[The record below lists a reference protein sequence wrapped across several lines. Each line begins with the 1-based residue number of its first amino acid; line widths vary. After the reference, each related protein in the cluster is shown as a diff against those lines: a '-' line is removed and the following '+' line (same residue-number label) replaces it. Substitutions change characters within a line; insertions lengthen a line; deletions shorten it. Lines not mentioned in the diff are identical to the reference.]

1 MPSIKYRIFLWES
14 VLVSIIFRN
23 FADAFNTFIGALVCM
38 ADDIRKYQNAVD
50 AIKTAILQSQAR
62 AAKAVNQEQLALYYG
77 IGRYVS
83 ANTRKKNWGTGAIE
97 AISSQLRKE
106 LPGLRGF
113 SATSMRNMRT
123 FYEEWRLLEAN
134 SSVTTDEI
142 NAVPSNSSV
151 ATDEFTKIN
160 ANSAVTTADSADDA
174 EIRQLQLANLPNF
187 PLREFLSISFTH
199 HVAILAKAKT
209 YEERVFYMK
218 YADMY
223 KATVED
229 VEKVI
234 KQDLYHHQDK
244 MPNNFLA
251 TIPNYKQAY
260 RAIRMFK
267 DEYLLDFINVEELGM
282 HDEDIDESVIESN
295 IVHNVKNFIMT
306 FGRGFT
312 FSGSQVHYDK
322 LGHDHWID
330 LLFFNRDL
338 NRTVVF
344 ELKNG
349 KFKVAYLAQ
358 LSAYLRI
365 LNDDDRRDHEEAPIG
380 IILCKETDKDYA
392 GYIMQD
398 FRQPMGVATYK
409 TADEMDPELLKALPP
424 KEELQRVFA
433 ESSKK
438 AEK

>member
-1 MPSIKYRIFLWES
+1 
-14 VLVSIIFRN
+14 
-23 FADAFNTFIGALVCM
+23 M
-38 ADDIRKYQNAVD
+38 ADEIRKYQNAVD
-50 AIKTAILQSQAR
+50 IIKTAILQSQAR

-77 IGRYVS
+77 IGRYIS
-83 ANTRKKNWGTGAIE
+83 ANTRNKNWGTGAIE
-97 AISSQLRKE
+97 TISKRLRLE

-113 SATSMRNMRT
+113 GVSSLKNMRI
-123 FYEEWRLLEAN
+123 FYEAWQMIEPNSPIAIGELE
-134 SSVTTDEI
+134 S
-142 NAVPSNSSV
+142 NASELGKETSETIDNQGDV
-151 ATDEFTKIN
+151 IC
-160 ANSAVTTADSADDA
+160 
-174 EIRQLQLANLPNF
+174 QLQLANLPNF
-187 PLREFLSISFTH
+187 PLTEFLSISFTH
-199 HVAILAKAKT
+199 HIRILENAKDT
-209 YEERVFYMK
+209 DERMFYIR
-218 YADMY
+218 YCHNY
-223 KATVED
+223 KPTTD
-229 VEKVI
+229 DLPGIIK

-251 TIPNYKQAY
+251 TIPDYKKAY

-282 HDEDIDESVIESN
+282 HDEDVNESVIESN

-312 FSGSQVHYDK
+312 FSGSQVHFDK

-349 KFKVAYLAQ
+349 GFKVAYLAQ

-380 IILCKETDKDYA
+380 IILCKEADKDYA

-424 KEELQRVFA
+424 KEELQRVFV

-438 AEK
+438 EE

>member
-1 MPSIKYRIFLWES
+1 MNEIK
-14 VLVSIIFRN
+14 
-23 FADAFNTFIGALVCM
+23 D
-38 ADDIRKYQNAVD
+38 YQNAVD
-50 AIKTAILQSQAR
+50 IIKTAILQSQAR

-83 ANTRKKNWGTGAIE
+83 ANTRKKKWGTGAIE
-97 AISSQLRKE
+97 TISSQLRKE

-123 FYEEWRLLEAN
+123 FYEEWRQLESN
-134 SSVTTDEI
+134 SSVVTDEI
-142 NAVPSNSSV
+142 QMLSSKSSV
-151 ATDEFTKIN
+151 ATDEFTQIN
-160 ANSAVTTADSADDA
+160 TKSSVATDDFKADS

-199 HVAILAKAKT
+199 HVAILAKVKT
-209 YEERVFYMK
+209 YEERIFYMK

-234 KQDLYHHQDK
+234 GQDLYHHQDK

-251 TIPNYKQAY
+251 TIPDYKQAY

-312 FSGSQVHYDK
+312 FSGSQVHFDK

-349 KFKVAYLAQ
+349 GFKVAYLAQ

-380 IILCKETDKDYA
+380 IILCKHADKDYA

-424 KEELQRVFA
+424 KEELQRVFE

-438 AEK
+438 EETL

>member
-1 MPSIKYRIFLWES
+1 
-14 VLVSIIFRN
+14 
-23 FADAFNTFIGALVCM
+23 M
-38 ADDIRKYQNAVD
+38 ADEIRKYQNAVD
-50 AIKTAILQSQAR
+50 IIKTAILQSQAR

-83 ANTRKKNWGTGAIE
+83 ANSRKKNWGKGAIE
-97 AISSQLRKE
+97 TISEHLRKE

-123 FYEEWRLLEAN
+123 FYEEWRQLE
-134 SSVTTDEI
+134 
-142 NAVPSNSSV
+142 SNSSV
-151 ATDEFTKIN
+151 ATDEIQELPPKSSVATDVITKIN
-160 ANSAVTTADSADDA
+160 TSDNSAVVTADFTDDA
-174 EIRQLQLANLPNF
+174 EISQLQLANLPNF

-199 HVAILAKAKT
+199 HIAILTKAKT

-218 YADMY
+218 YADGF
-223 KATVED
+223 KPTVED
-229 VEKVI
+229 LEKVI

-251 TIPNYKQAY
+251 TIPDYKKAY

-282 HDEDIDESVIESN
+282 HDEDINESVIESN

-306 FGRGFT
+306 FGRGFS
-312 FSGSQVHYDK
+312 FCGCQVHFDK

-349 KFKVAYLAQ
+349 KFKVGYLAQ

-380 IILCKETDKDYA
+380 IILCKEADKDYA

-424 KEELQRVFA
+424 KEELQRVFV

-438 AEK
+438 KEE

>member
-1 MPSIKYRIFLWES
+1 MEQ
-14 VLVSIIFRN
+14 
-23 FADAFNTFIGALVCM
+23 
-38 ADDIRKYQNAVD
+38 DIMTYKNAVD
-50 AIKTAILQSQAR
+50 IIKTAILQSQAR

-83 ANTRKKNWGTGAIE
+83 ANSRKKNWGKGAIE
-97 AISSQLRKE
+97 TISSQLRAE

-113 SATSMRNMRT
+113 SARNIKNMRT
-123 FYEEWRLLEAN
+123 FFEEWQMIERHN
-134 SSVTTDEI
+134 S
-142 NAVPSNSSV
+142 AVMT
-151 ATDEFTKIN
+151 AKITKIN
-160 ANSAVTTADSADDA
+160 KTANSAVATAEVVSDS
-174 EIRQLQLANLPNF
+174 EIRQLQLANLPDF
-187 PLREFLSISFTH
+187 PLKEFLSISFTH
-199 HVAILAKAKT
+199 HIAILAKAKT
-209 YEERVFYMK
+209 YEERIFYMK
-218 YADMY
+218 YADTY
-223 KATVED
+223 KPTVD
-229 VEKVI
+229 DLEKAI

-251 TIPNYKQAY
+251 AIPDYKQAY

-282 HDEDIDESVIESN
+282 HDEDVDEKVIESN

-349 KFKVAYLAQ
+349 NFKVAYLAQ

-380 IILCKETDKDYA
+380 IILCKNADKDYA

-398 FRQPMGVATYK
+398 FKQPMGVATYK

-424 KEELQRVFA
+424 KEELQKVFM
-433 ESSKK
+433 ESCKK
-438 AEK
+438 GDEEGNE

>member
-1 MPSIKYRIFLWES
+1 MEQN
-14 VLVSIIFRN
+14 II
-23 FADAFNTFIGALVCM
+23 TY
-38 ADDIRKYQNAVD
+38 KNAVD
-50 AIKTAILQSQAR
+50 IIKTAILQSQAR
-62 AAKAVNQEQLALYYG
+62 AVKAVNQEQLALYYG
-77 IGRYVS
+77 IGRYIS
-83 ANTRKKNWGTGAIE
+83 ENTRNKNWGTGILKQ
-97 AISSQLRKE
+97 ISDSLRLE

-113 SATSMRNMRT
+113 SETNLKNMRL
-123 FYEEWRLLEAN
+123 FYEAWN
-134 SSVTTDEI
+134 SIE
-142 NAVPSNSSV
+142 SNSSV
-151 ATDEFTKIN
+151 ATDEIGSSQSINGDNALQESDNDKI
-160 ANSAVTTADSADDA
+160 T
-174 EIRQLQLANLPNF
+174 IRQLQLTNYAEF
-187 PLREFLSISFTH
+187 PLAEFLSISFTH
-199 HVAILAKAKT
+199 HIAIINHTKDFN
-209 YEERVFYMK
+209 ERLFYIRFCHN
-218 YADMY
+218 Y
-223 KATVED
+223 KPTTED
-229 VEKVI
+229 LPNIIK

-244 MPNNFLA
+244 MPNNFLD
-251 TIPNYKQAY
+251 TIPDYKQAY

-282 HDEDIDESVIESN
+282 HDEDVDESVIESN

-312 FSGSQVHYDK
+312 FSGSQVHFDK

-349 KFKVAYLAQ
+349 NFKVAYLAQ

-380 IILCKETDKDYA
+380 IILCKNADKDYA

-424 KEELQRVFA
+424 KEELQKVFE

-438 AEK
+438 KD

>member
-1 MPSIKYRIFLWES
+1 MQ
-14 VLVSIIFRN
+14 
-23 FADAFNTFIGALVCM
+23 
-38 ADDIRKYQNAVD
+38 YQSAVD
-50 AIKTAILQSQAR
+50 VIKTAILQSQAR
-62 AAKAVNQEQLALYYG
+62 ATKAVNQEQLALYYG

-83 ANTRKKNWGTGAIE
+83 ANTRKKNWGQGAIE
-97 AISSQLRKE
+97 AISNQLKRD

-123 FYEEWRLLEAN
+123 FYEEWQQLESN
-134 SSVTTDEI
+134 SSVMTDEI
-142 NAVPSNSSV
+142 LQLSSNSSV
-151 ATDEFTKIN
+151 ATDKFTEIN
-160 ANSAVTTADSADDA
+160 TVSAVATAEFEDDR
-174 EIRQLQLANLPNF
+174 EIRQLKLANLPDF

-199 HVAILAKAKT
+199 HIAILAKAKA
-209 YEERVFYMK
+209 YDERIFYMK
-218 YADMY
+218 YADTY
-223 KATVED
+223 KPTVDDLEMA
-229 VEKVI
+229 I

-251 TIPNYKQAY
+251 TIPDYKQAY

-267 DEYLLDFINVEELGM
+267 DEYLLDYINVEELGM
-282 HDEDIDESVIESN
+282 HDEDVDERVIESN

-306 FGRGFT
+306 FGRGFS
-312 FSGSQVHYDK
+312 FCGSQVHFDK

-330 LLFFNRDL
+330 LLFFCRDL

-349 KFKVAYLAQ
+349 GFKVGYLAQ

-365 LNDDDRRDHEEAPIG
+365 LNDDDRRSHEEAPIG
-380 IILCKETDKDYA
+380 IILCRHADKEYA

-398 FRQPMGVATYK
+398 FKQPMGVATYK

-424 KEELQRVFA
+424 KEELQRVFE
-433 ESSKK
+433 ESSKRK
-438 AEK
+438 EYK

>member
-1 MPSIKYRIFLWES
+1 MEQNS
-14 VLVSIIFRN
+14 
-23 FADAFNTFIGALVCM
+23 
-38 ADDIRKYQNAVD
+38 RKYQNAVD
-50 AIKTAILQSQAR
+50 VIKTAILQSQSKAV
-62 AAKAVNQEQLALYYG
+62 KAVNQEQLALYYG
-77 IGRYVS
+77 IGRYIS
-83 ANTRKKNWGTGAIE
+83 QNTRNKNWGTGAIE
-97 AISSQLRKE
+97 AISEQLRLE

-113 SATSMRNMRT
+113 SAPSLRKMRI
-123 FYEEWRLLEAN
+123 FYEEWMALEPN
-134 SSVTTDEI
+134 SFVATNKLESSSDKMFVTTNEI
-142 NAVPSNSSV
+142 N
-151 ATDEFTKIN
+151 
-160 ANSAVTTADSADDA
+160 NSAIVTA

-199 HVAILAKAKT
+199 HITILAKAKS
-209 YEERVFYMK
+209 YDERVFYMK

-223 KATVED
+223 KASVED
-229 VEKVI
+229 LERII
-234 KQDLYHHQDK
+234 KQDLFHHQDK

-251 TIPNYKQAY
+251 TIPDYKKAY

-267 DEYLLDFINVEELGM
+267 DEYLLNYINVEELGM
-282 HDEDIDESVIESN
+282 HDEDIDESVIEST

-306 FGRGFT
+306 FGRGFA
-312 FSGSQVHYDK
+312 FCGSQVHYDK

-349 KFKVAYLAQ
+349 DFKVSYLAQ

-380 IILCKETDKDYA
+380 IILCKNADKDYA

-409 TADEMDPELLKALPP
+409 TANEIDPELLKALPP
-424 KEELQRVFA
+424 KEDLQRVFV

-438 AEK
+438 EEE

>member
-1 MPSIKYRIFLWES
+1 
-14 VLVSIIFRN
+14 
-23 FADAFNTFIGALVCM
+23 M
-38 ADDIRKYQNAVD
+38 ADEIRKYQNAVD
-50 AIKTAILQSQAR
+50 IIKTAILQSQAR

-83 ANTRKKNWGTGAIE
+83 ANSRKKNWGKGAIDT
-97 AISSQLRKE
+97 ISELLRKE

-123 FYEEWRLLEAN
+123 FYEEWKQLEN
-134 SSVTTDEI
+134 
-142 NAVPSNSSV
+142 NSSV
-151 ATDEFTKIN
+151 ATDEIQVLPSKSSVETDEITKIN
-160 ANSAVTTADSADDA
+160 TSYDSVVPTTEITDDA

-187 PLREFLSISFTH
+187 PLKEFLSISFTH
-199 HVAILAKAKT
+199 HITILTKAKT
-209 YEERVFYMK
+209 YEERIFYIK
-218 YADMY
+218 YADGY
-223 KATVED
+223 KPTVED
-229 VEKVI
+229 LEKVI
-234 KQDLYHHQDK
+234 KQDLYHHQDN

-251 TIPNYKQAY
+251 TIPDYKQAY
-260 RAIRMFK
+260 RTIRMFK

-349 KFKVAYLAQ
+349 KFKVGYLAQ

-380 IILCKETDKDYA
+380 IILCKEADKDYA

-424 KEELQRVFA
+424 KEELQRVFV

-438 AEK
+438 

>member
-1 MPSIKYRIFLWES
+1 MS
-14 VLVSIIFRN
+14 
-23 FADAFNTFIGALVCM
+23 
-38 ADDIRKYQNAVD
+38 DIREYQSAVD
-50 AIKTAILQSQAR
+50 IIKTAILKSQAR
-62 AAKAVNQEQLALYYG
+62 ATKGVNQEQLALYYG

-83 ANTRKKNWGTGAIE
+83 ENTRKKYWGQGAIE
-97 AISSQLRKE
+97 AISNQLRKE

-123 FYEEWRLLEAN
+123 FYEEWKQLE
-134 SSVTTDEI
+134 
-142 NAVPSNSSV
+142 SNSSV
-151 ATDEFTKIN
+151 ATDEIQTIH
-160 ANSAVTTADSADDA
+160 
-174 EIRQLQLANLPNF
+174 
-187 PLREFLSISFTH
+187 SFTH
-199 HVAILAKAKT
+199 HITILAKAKA
-209 YEERVFYMK
+209 YDERVFYMR
-218 YADMY
+218 YADTY
-223 KATVED
+223 KSTVED
-229 VEKVI
+229 LEKVI

-244 MPNNFLA
+244 MPNNFLS
-251 TIPNYKQAY
+251 TIPDYKKAY

-267 DEYLLDFINVEELGM
+267 DEYLLDYINVEELGM

-306 FGRGFT
+306 FGRGFA
-312 FSGSQVHYDK
+312 FCGSQVHYDK

-349 KFKVAYLAQ
+349 NFKVAYLAQ

-380 IILCKETDKDYA
+380 IILCKNADKNYA

-398 FRQPMGVATYK
+398 FLQPMGVATYK
-409 TADEMDPELLKALPP
+409 TADEIDPELLKALPP
-424 KEELQRVFA
+424 KEELQRVFE
-433 ESSKK
+433 ESSNK
-438 AEK
+438 ED